1 MNRRRTGR
9 PRGGKG
15 GSEPRARIR
24 LREIRVMEQ
33 ILEGRTQHQIAES
46 LDISQ
51 PAVSKIVRR
60 MEERLLADV
69 AFKVERQR
77 ASHTFR
83 LEHLY
88 AEAMRAWGQSK
99 QDATRRRQRK
109 SEGAGAKAGAGG
121 GTFAELVS
129 ENRHGDPRFL
139 DEARKTLVDL
149 RKVWGVDAPE
159 RLAVQTS
166 MPFSSLSDTALQAEI
181 ERQDRLLEQIR
192 SADALPPRSTQH
204 EEGGSDEEA

>member
-1 MNRRRTGR
+1 MD
-9 PRGGKG
+9 
-15 GSEPRARIR
+15 
-24 LREIRVMEQ
+24 Q

-69 AFKVERQR
+69 ALKIERQR
-77 ASHTFR
+77 ARHTLR

-88 AEAMRAWGQSK
+88 AEAMRAWRDSQ
-99 QDATRRRQRK
+99 QDTTRRRQRK
-109 SEGAGAKAGAGG
+109 SDGGGPGG

-129 ENRHGDPRFL
+129 ENRHGDPRYL
-139 DEARKTLVDL
+139 DEARKALTDL

-159 RLAVQTS
+159 RMAIQPLA
-166 MPFSSLSDTALQAEI
+166 PFAALSDEALEVELARQA
-181 ERQDRLLEQIR
+181 RLLEHHAAAQNAI
-192 SADALPPRSTQH
+192 STTSNPK
-204 EEGGSDEEA
+204 EDSDDPL

>member
-1 MNRRRTGR
+1 MTRPRSRR

-15 GSEPRARIR
+15 GSEPRAQIR

-51 PAVSKIVRR
+51 PGVSKITRR

-69 AFKVERQR
+69 ALKVERQR
-77 ASHTFR
+77 ARHTLR
-83 LEHLY
+83 LEHMY
-88 AEAMRAWGQSK
+88 AESMRAWRGSQE
-99 QDATRRRQRK
+99 DATRRRQRK
-109 SEGAGAKAGAGG
+109 AEGGGGAG

-129 ENRHGDPRFL
+129 ENRHGDPRYL
-139 DEARKTLVDL
+139 EEARKALTDL

-159 RLAVQTS
+159 RLSVQAG
-166 MPFSSLSDTALQAEI
+166 MPFSSLTDAALSQELDRQA
-181 ERQDRLLEQIR
+181 RLLEEHR
-192 SADALPPRSTQH
+192 SNSSVVSTNSQ
-204 EEGGSDEEA
+204 DK

>member
-1 MNRRRTGR
+1 MNRRRSGR

-24 LREIRVMEQ
+24 LREIRVMDQ
-33 ILEGRTQHQIAES
+33 IFEGRTQHQIAES

-51 PAVSKIVRR
+51 PAVSKIIRR

-77 ASHTFR
+77 ARHMLR

-88 AEAMRAWGQSK
+88 AEAVRAWRDSQ
-99 QDATRRRQRK
+99 QDTTRRRQRK
-109 SEGAGAKAGAGG
+109 SDGTGSGG
-121 GTFAELVS
+121 GSFAELVS
-129 ENRHGDPRFL
+129 ENRHGDPRYL
-139 DEARKTLVDL
+139 YEARMALTDQ
-149 RKVWGVDAPE
+149 RKVLGVDAPE
-159 RLAVQTS
+159 RLAVQAS

-181 ERQDRLLEQIR
+181 EKQNLLLEHHR
-192 SADALPPRSTQH
+192 STDALPPRNARD
-204 EEGGSDEEA
+204 EEGGSDEDA

>member
-1 MNRRRTGR
+1 MNRRRIGR

-69 AFKVERQR
+69 ALKVERQR
-77 ASHTFR
+77 ARHTLR
-83 LEHLY
+83 LEHMY
-88 AEAMRAWGQSK
+88 AESMRAWGASQ

-109 SEGAGAKAGAGG
+109 SEGVGAGG
-121 GTFAELVS
+121 STFAELVS
-129 ENRHGDPRFL
+129 ENRHGDPRYL
-139 DEARKTLVDL
+139 DEARKALTDL

-159 RLAVQTS
+159 RLAVQAST
-166 MPFSSLSDTALQAEI
+166 PFSSLSDAALQAEI
-181 ERQDRLLEQIR
+181 ERQNRLLQQTR
-192 SADALPPRSTQH
+192 SGVAAPSQAAGPEKGDAN
-204 EEGGSDEEA
+204 EEA

>member
-1 MNRRRTGR
+1 MNRRRSGR

-15 GSEPRARIR
+15 GSEPRSRIR
-24 LREIRVMEQ
+24 LREIRVMDQ
-33 ILEGRTQHQIAES
+33 ILDGRTQHQIAES

-69 AFKVERQR
+69 ALKVDRQR
-77 ASHTFR
+77 ARHTLR

-88 AEAMRAWGQSK
+88 AESMRAWRESQ
-99 QDATRRRQRK
+99 QDAMRRRQRK
-109 SEGAGAKAGAGG
+109 SEGAGATGS
-121 GTFAELVS
+121 TFAELVS
-129 ENRHGDPRFL
+129 ENRHGDPRYL
-139 DEARKTLVDL
+139 DEARKALTDL

-166 MPFSSLSDTALQAEI
+166 MPFSFLSDTALQAEI
-181 ERQDRLLEQIR
+181 ERQNRLLQQTY
-192 SADALPPRSTQH
+192 SGVAAPSQAADP
-204 EEGGSDEEA
+204 EEGDTNEEA

>member
-1 MNRRRTGR
+1 
-9 PRGGKG
+9 
-15 GSEPRARIR
+15 
-24 LREIRVMEQ
+24 MEQ

-77 ASHTFR
+77 ARHTLR

-88 AEAMRAWGQSK
+88 AEAMRAWGQSQ
-99 QDATRRRQRK
+99 QDTTRRRQRK
-109 SEGAGAKAGAGG
+109 SDGGGTGG

-129 ENRHGDPRFL
+129 ENRNGDPRYL
-139 DEARKTLVDL
+139 YEARMALTDE
-149 RKVWGVDAPE
+149 RRVWGVDAPE
-159 RLAVQTS
+159 RLAVQAS

-181 ERQDRLLEQIR
+181 EKQNLLLEQNR
-192 SADALPPRSTQH
+192 STDALPPRNARH
-204 EEGGSDEEA
+204 EEGGPDEDA